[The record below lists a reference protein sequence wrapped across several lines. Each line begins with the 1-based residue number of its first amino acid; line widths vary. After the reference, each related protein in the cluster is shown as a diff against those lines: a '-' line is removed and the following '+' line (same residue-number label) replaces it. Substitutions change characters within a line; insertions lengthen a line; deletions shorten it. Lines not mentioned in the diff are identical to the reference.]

1 MDKAHSMEAFAFA
14 ASFAQEQFWLV
25 DQLDPGDPANNIG
38 TAVRLRGV
46 LDLAALRQSLNAVVQ
61 RHEALRTTFS
71 VIQGRITQ
79 LVWPNLQLGI
89 RVVAGASFCE
99 GDFEQAIVLCG
110 KEVAAHRFNL
120 SRGPLIHP
128 VLLKGTAEDHV
139 FFLTIHHIIA
149 DGWSMTILIRELM
162 EFYRAFKEGKNAAPA
177 PPLLQY
183 ADYAEW
189 QKNWLTDAVW
199 EKETVYWKE
208 KLSDIPSLELP
219 SDYSRPALL
228 GHEGRQKSV
237 MLSPELSSSLV
248 RLGRQSSATLYM
260 VLLAGF
266 KILLHRYTGV
276 ADVVVGSA
284 FAGRHRP
291 RLEDVVG
298 CFVNVVVLRT
308 DLSGDPTVLE
318 VLSRIREETLD
329 AQSHADVPFE
339 KVLHE
344 FKPDRDPSRTPFFQ
358 IFFNMLNF
366 PTLDPEFHGVEAE
379 VRELPDVGSK
389 FDLTLYIE
397 EKENRIRC
405 HFVYNPLLFRAER
418 ISEMLGQYEFVLK
431 QMVRNPLSKISSIS
445 LVTSNARQVLPDPT
459 IPLDASWQG
468 SVAQLFRKH
477 VLDRPNSMAVS
488 GPGCVWS
495 YRDLERFS
503 NRLANHLLHCGI
515 QPDDVV
521 VIYAHRSAPLA
532 CALLSVLKAGAAFL
546 ILDPA
551 YPASRLLQYV
561 QIAQPAAWLQLE
573 GAGPVPAELQS
584 LVTSLPLKCRFNLP
598 PATDLEWERV
608 LAQFPQYPVD
618 PPVGGDSRAYIS
630 FTSGSTGT
638 PKAVL
643 GRHGSLSHFVPWFEK
658 EFSLGPG
665 DRFTVFS
672 ALSHDPLHRDVLLP
686 LMLGACVC
694 FPDPS
699 ALQNPARAVEW
710 MRETGITVTN
720 LTPAAG
726 QLLLQGTMNTGT
738 VLSSLRHAFYVG
750 DILVRGDI
758 HSFYNFAPLATCVN
772 LYGATETQRA
782 VSFLRVPRY
791 SGAES
796 VCLPKQ
802 VLPLGHGIP
811 DVQLLVLNENQQQ
824 AGIGEAGEIYFRSPH
839 MGLGYLHDPELTQT
853 KFLKNW
859 FTTGDD
865 DRLYRTGDLG
875 RYLLDGSVECL
886 GRADQQVKIRGF
898 RIELGEIE
906 ALLKQHANVK
916 SGAVILHETTPGDK
930 QITAYAVLHRA
941 HDGWEGE
948 LRRHLEQ
955 QLPEYMVPAAFVRLD
970 ALPLTANGKLDR
982 RALPPPEHRLER
994 CTLPETALEREVA
1007 SIMQQVLNVP
1017 LVGVYDNFFRLGGHS
1032 LLAIQFLSRL
1042 ESAFHVKISF
1052 QDFFRGPSIRSLAPL
1067 IVEAQVRE
1075 ADPEMLA
1082 AILSDLEQSSDG
1094 EKESPGLHVY

>member
-1 MDKAHSMEAFAFA
+1 MDKAHSMEAFAFV

-38 TAVRLRGV
+38 AGVRLRGL

-71 VIQGRITQ
+71 VIQDRITQ
-79 LVWPNLQLGI
+79 LVWPNLQIGI

-99 GDFEQAIVLCG
+99 GDFEQAVVLCG
-110 KEVAAHRFNL
+110 KEVATHRFNL

-128 VLLKGTAEDHV
+128 VLLVNTPEDHV
-139 FFLTIHHIIA
+139 FFLSLHHIIA
-149 DGWSMTILIRELM
+149 DGWSMTILIREMM
-162 EFYRAFKEGKNAAPA
+162 EFYRAFHEGKNAPPA

-189 QKNWLTDAVW
+189 QRNWLTDAVW
-199 EKETVYWKE
+199 EKETAYWRQ
-208 KLSDIPSLELP
+208 KLSGIPYLELP
-219 SDYSRPALL
+219 SDYSRPAIL
-228 GHEGRQKSV
+228 GHEGRQESV
-237 MLSPELSSSLV
+237 MLPRELSSSLV
-248 RLGRQSSATLYM
+248 RLGRQRSATLYM

-266 KILLHRYTGV
+266 EILLHRYTSV
-276 ADVVVGSA
+276 ADIVVGSA

-291 RLEDVVG
+291 KLENVIG
-298 CFVNVVVLRT
+298 CFVNIVVLRT

-318 VLSRIREETLD
+318 ALSRIREETLD
-329 AQSHADVPFE
+329 AHSHVDVPFE

-344 FKPDRDPSRTPFFQ
+344 FKPERDPSRTPFFQ

-366 PTLDPEFHGVEAE
+366 PTLDPEFQGVKAE
-379 VRELPDVGSK
+379 IRELPDVGSK

-397 EKENRIRC
+397 EKGDRIRC
-405 HFVYNPLLFRAER
+405 HFVYNPLLFSAER
-418 ISEMLGQYEFVLK
+418 ISEMLGQYEFVLN
-431 QMVRNPLSKISSIS
+431 QMVCNRLSKISSIS

-468 SVAQLFRKH
+468 SVAHLFWKH
-477 VLDRPNSMAVS
+477 VHDRPNSIAVS
-488 GPGCVWS
+488 GPGGIWR

-503 NRLANHLLHCGI
+503 NQLANHLLQCGI

-521 VIYAHRSAPLA
+521 VVYAHRSAPLA

-561 QIAQPAAWLQLE
+561 QIAQPAAWLRLDA
-573 GAGPVPAELQS
+573 AGPVPAELQS

-598 PATDLEWERV
+598 QATGPEWERV
-608 LAQFPQYPVD
+608 LAQFSQNRVD
-618 PPVGGDSRAYIS
+618 IPVGADSRAYIS

-643 GRHGSLSHFVPWFEK
+643 GRHGSLSHFVPWFEE

-665 DRFTVFS
+665 ERFTVFS

-699 ALQNPARAVEW
+699 ALQNPATAVKW
-710 MRETGITVTN
+710 MRETEITVTN

-726 QLLLQGTMNTGT
+726 QLLLQGTVNTGT
-738 VLSSLRHAFYVG
+738 VLPSLRHAFYVG

-758 HSFYNFAPLATCVN
+758 DSFYNFAPLATCVN

-782 VSFLRVPRY
+782 VSFLRVPRQ
-791 SGAES
+791 SGTGS

-811 DVQLLVLNENQQQ
+811 DVQLLVVNEKQQ

-839 MGLGYLHDPELTQT
+839 MALGYLNDPELTQT

-859 FTTGDD
+859 FTNGDD

-875 RYLLDGSVECL
+875 RYLLDGAVECL
-886 GRADQQVKIRGF
+886 GRADQQVKMRGF

-916 SGAVILHETTPGDK
+916 SGAVVLHEITPGDK
-930 QITAYAVLHRA
+930 QITAYAVLDRA

-955 QLPEYMVPAAFVRLD
+955 KLPEYMVPAAFVRLE

-982 RALPPPEHRLER
+982 RALPPPERRREHCRS
-994 CTLPETALEREVA
+994 PETALEREVA
-1007 SIMQQVLNVP
+1007 SIMQEVLNVP
-1017 LVGVYDNFFRLGGHS
+1017 LVGLYDNFFRLGGHS

-1052 QDFFRGPSIRSLAPL
+1052 QEFFRGPSIGALTPL
-1067 IVEAQVRE
+1067 IVEAQARE
-1075 ADPEMLA
+1075 ADPELVA
-1082 AILSDLEQSSDG
+1082 AILSDLEQIPEVEKRSSAD
-1094 EKESPGLHVY
+1094 HVH